1 MRFPDPARLRVS
13 GLVGL
18 VLLGC
23 VACTPEFQLGAVQPA
38 SHPAPDWLEGVKGDD
53 VYIRVQA
60 ETDVRTSGPN
70 APIPDLCSPNLFKR
84 WISRDGQSVVLVGLN
99 GAADTP
105 VLTNIVDDGSQ
116 TCTTLLQTHPVG
128 PAILVPGNDFAST
141 PVSVEIR
148 VASQQDTDVDVAQM
162 VSDGILVAGAVT
174 GAGTVAA
181 LATVATISTAVSPL
195 ARQVIDDPLQGVETA
210 VQPVDIDLEAIQ
222 SKRLVY
228 SAPVMLPGSAQ
239 PFADLVIRVDVIPS
253 IFQALSASSDPSGK
267 TIPLDLSQH
276 NWQTILDDATVYDPL
291 AVAPDGTGFGRV
303 VSIQKWFVARYPG
316 GDSAIGLVTN
326 ILNSTDAGAA
336 ASALISFCGEIKELK
351 NSGILPL
358 TERDKVI
365 LVWAMLSPTAAW
377 HNPALFPPQGNECL
391 DAASYT
397 TLRSVK
403 LSLPDGAASSP

>member
-1 MRFPDPARLRVS
+1 MPFRIC
-13 GLVGL
+13 GLLGL
-18 VLLGC
+18 LLLGC
-23 VACTPEFQLGAVQPA
+23 AACTPEFQLGQVQPA
-38 SHPAPDWLEGVKGDD
+38 AHPAPDWLEGVKGDD

-60 ETDVRTSGPN
+60 ETDLRAGSPDAGVPN
-70 APIPDLCSPNLFKR
+70 LCSLNLFKR

-99 GAADTP
+99 GEADTP

-128 PAILVPGNDFAST
+128 PAILVPGNDFTAT
-141 PVSVEIR
+141 PVSIEIR
-148 VASQQDTDVDVAQM
+148 VASRQNTTVDIARM

-174 GAGTVAA
+174 GAGTVPA
-181 LATVATISTAVSPL
+181 LVTVATISEAVSPL
-195 ARQVIDDPLQGVETA
+195 ARQVIDDQVQGMETV
-210 VQPVDIDLEAIQ
+210 VQPVDIDLESIQ

-228 SAPVMLPGSAQ
+228 SAPVTLPGAAQ

-253 IFQALSASSDPSGK
+253 IFQALSATNDPTGA

-291 AVAPDGTGFGRV
+291 AVSFDGTGFGNV

-316 GDSAIGLVTN
+316 SSSAIALVTS
-326 ILNSTDAGAA
+326 ILNSSDATAA
-336 ASALISFCGEIKELK
+336 ASALISFCGEVKDLR

-377 HNPALFPPQGNECL
+377 HNPVLFPPQGNECL
-391 DAASYT
+391 DAASYA

-403 LSLPDGAASSP
+403 LSLPDGAVAVP